1 MFRSGLTL
9 VLALSA
15 TVLSGQSGDDP
26 AENQITIY
34 TQFEHPPGA
43 GPIEHMKT
51 ELDEIMASLGLRFD
65 WRSLEA
71 ANGREV
77 MAEILVVS
85 FKGTCRSGDLGPEV
99 SRGGA
104 LGWTHI
110 SDGEVLPFTDVD
122 CDKIRVLLTSPLAS
136 VSSLER
142 ERMLGRA
149 MARVLAHEMYHFF
162 TNSTKHAATG
172 IAKAFYSSRELASL
186 HLGFEQAQVREVRA
200 GRLRSLLG
208 AMHRAAAVA
217 DLPAG
222 GG

>member
-1 MFRSGLTL
+1 MRTGLSL
-9 VLALSA
+9 MLALSA

-34 TQFEHPPGA
+34 TQFQHPPDA
-43 GPIEHMKT
+43 ELIEPMQT

-65 WRSLEA
+65 WRSLDT
-71 ANGREV
+71 ANGHDV
-77 MAEILVVS
+77 MAEILVVN
-85 FKGTCRSGDLGPEV
+85 FKGTCQSGDLAPEV

-110 SDGEVLPFTDVD
+110 SDGEVLPFADVD
-122 CDKIRVLLTSPLAS
+122 CDKIRVLLTSPAAS
-136 VSSLER
+136 VPSLER

-162 TNSTKHAATG
+162 TNSTKHAASG
-172 IAKAFYSSRELASL
+172 IAKAFYSSRELASP
-186 HLGFEQAQVREVRA
+186 HLSFEEAQIHEVRE
-200 GRLRSLLG
+200 GRLRNLRG
-208 AMHRAAAVA
+208 ALRHTAAEA